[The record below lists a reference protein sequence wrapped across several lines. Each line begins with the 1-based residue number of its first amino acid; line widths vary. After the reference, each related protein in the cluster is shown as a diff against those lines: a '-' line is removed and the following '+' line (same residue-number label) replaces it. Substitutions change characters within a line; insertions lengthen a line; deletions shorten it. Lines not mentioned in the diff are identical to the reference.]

1 MLFELKA
8 MSCNDGTCQLKYI
21 ENFKGVPH
29 IKAVSSFLSFCARSL
44 VLKGIFRNKKVNSY
58 GDF

>member
-29 IKAVSSFLSFCARSL
+29 TKAVS
-44 VLKGIFRNKKVNSY
+44 
-58 GDF
+58 